1 MLKEEKVLLQRLAIV
16 AIPVMI
22 QNLVQSGVGFL
33 DTLMIGQLG
42 ETEVAAVGGANQYFF
57 FIQIAFFGLNSG
69 SSIFLAQLPP
79 SVLYFFV
86 GIVRNSVHN

>member
-57 FIQIAFFGLNSG
+57 FIQIVSIAEAPYSLPNSME
-69 SSIFLAQLPP
+69 QRTP
-79 SVLYFFV
+79 
-86 GIVRNSVHN
+86 

>member
-42 ETEVAAVGGANQYFF
+42 ETEVAAVGGANQ
-57 FIQIAFFGLNSG
+57 
-69 SSIFLAQLPP
+69 
-79 SVLYFFV
+79 
-86 GIVRNSVHN
+86 